1 MGDRDAPGRDRDE
14 AEAVPLLSSPA
25 QIAATPAFGPS
36 AGGTLAARVLALQA
50 TAGNRAVSAWLAR
63 EATRPAARAGSR
75 SVAQQRRVLARDL
88 GDDVKHLFGI
98 DDKPHPG
105 FVFVPVGSPKALLIP
120 PDDDDCASRMIA
132 SATPPVQPAGLAP
145 ADPNGADTTPA
156 VMSDV
161 GNPLGILPASV
172 PALLPGWGDPCLLDS
187 PPPGA
192 ITDFEAN
199 IRDGKQKI
207 GGVMLDPDSGEIIG
221 YQLVPTT
228 GLYRIVNRE
237 GELVEE
243 QETGL
248 DHPLLDPI
256 DFIPTP
262 GAVAK
267 GASVIGKVGL
277 KALGKFVFKEGADY
291 AAKKGMQEV
300 SQGGFQAL
308 KAASMAIL
316 GRAARAGA
324 KDLPAI
330 ARKITED
337 GLAHSFDRHAAQWFG
352 GVITRE
358 SHMAPWRAL
367 IERATRSSQI
377 FPWSSGATKT
387 IAHLATIDGKP
398 FVVQFSRET
407 GELLTAFV
415 PTQRQLKQMFKL
427 LALAK

>member
-1 MGDRDAPGRDRDE
+1 M
-14 AEAVPLLSSPA
+14 PLLSSPA
-25 QIAATPAFGPS
+25 RIAATPAFGPS

-50 TAGNRAVSAWLAR
+50 TAGNRAVSASLAR
-63 EATRPAARAGSR
+63 EATRRAARVGSR
-75 SVAQQRRVLARDL
+75 SVAQQCRVLARDW

-98 DDKPHPG
+98 GDKPHPG

-161 GNPLGILPASV
+161 GNPRGILPANV
-172 PALLPGWGDPCLLDS
+172 PALLPRLGRSVSARLAAPRGHHRFRSQHPQREAKDRRGDAR
-187 PPPGA
+187 PGQR
-192 ITDFEAN
+192 
-199 IRDGKQKI
+199 RDHRLPARAHHRSLPDRRPRRRAR
-207 GGVMLDPDSGEIIG
+207 GGAGDGV
-221 YQLVPTT
+221 
-228 GLYRIVNRE
+228 
-237 GELVEE
+237 
-243 QETGL
+243 
-248 DHPLLDPI
+248 DHPRLDPI
-256 DFIPTP
+256 DFVPTP

-324 KDLPAI
+324 KDLPTI
-330 ARKITED
+330 ARKITQD

-367 IERATRSSQI
+367 IEARLGAARSSRGRVARRRRSPI
-377 FPWSSGATKT
+377 SRRSTASRSWCSSPARPGNC
-387 IAHLATIDGKP
+387 
-398 FVVQFSRET
+398 
-407 GELLTAFV
+407 
-415 PTQRQLKQMFKL
+415 
-427 LALAK
+427 